1 MYFKTTKDSETG
13 QKFTLF
19 QDKWNRSKKQV
30 HELLDELN
38 AESARMSSWYLSGG
52 IKSFQFKYDVEV
64 PQYLKKGKNG
74 HTPRMSTPE
83 GKELSKKIDSIE
95 DVTRMDL
102 NDCIGYND
110 IFSTIG
116 FNGDN
121 PEYFLFS
128 IGDNWKVEIPS
139 DCVEILASEY
149 KNLSGK

>member
-83 GKELSKKIDSIE
+83 GKKLSEKIDSVE
-95 DVTRMDL
+95 SVTRMDL
-102 NDCIGYND
+102 NDCIGYDD

-121 PEYFLFS
+121 TEYFLFTV
-128 IGDNWKVEIPS
+128 GDDWKVKIPK
-139 DCVEILASEY
+139 DCTEILASEY
-149 KNLSGK
+149 KNLSEK